1 MQPVQSN
8 ASGDQPDMAQQLARI
23 AALLETLP
31 ARLAAVMHKGGAN
44 TLKRDE
50 REALAILLPALVA
63 AAGDRLVFTAA
74 EALGHV
80 ATTKPEAI
88 QALEA
93 SLGTSDAGLA
103 RRLGRL
109 LARAEGVVIE
119 DLNVQRIGATRTGML
134 WQVKRV

>member
-1 MQPVQSN
+1 MQPVHSN
-8 ASGDQPDMAQQLARI
+8 GDQTDMAQQLARI

-31 ARLAAVMHKGGAN
+31 ARLAAVMYTGAN
-44 TLKRDE
+44 TLKRAE
-50 REALAILLPALVA
+50 REALAVLLPALVA

-74 EALGHV
+74 EALEHV

-93 SLGTSDAGLA
+93 SLGKSSAGLA

-119 DLNVQRIGATRTGML
+119 GLTVQRIGATRTGML